1 MYQLLYRLKRP
12 LRYVMAV
19 LYVIAGAMHFL
30 VPEVYVQIVPPV
42 LPGPLTL
49 VYLSG
54 IAEIALGLGLLHPRT
69 RRLAAWGIVGL
80 LIAIFP
86 ANVYMATSGVVIEG
100 TPGGGD
106 PSEIVRW
113 GRLPLQVI
121 LVAWAWWYTRPT
133 PGGSAE

>member
-1 MYQLLYRLKRP
+1 MYQLLHRLKRP

-54 IAEIALGLGLLHPRT
+54 IAEIALGLGLFHPRT
-69 RRLAAWGIVGL
+69 RRLAAWGLIGL

>member
-54 IAEIALGLGLLHPRT
+54 IAEIALGLGVLHPRT
-69 RRLAAWGIVGL
+69 RRLAAWGLIGL

>member
-49 VYLSG
+49 VYVSG

-69 RRLAAWGIVGL
+69 RRLAAWGLIGL

>member
-1 MYQLLYRLKRP
+1 
-12 LRYVMAV
+12 MAV

-69 RRLAAWGIVGL
+69 RRLAAWGLIGL

>member
-69 RRLAAWGIVGL
+69 RRLAAWGLIGL

>member
-1 MYQLLYRLKRP
+1 
-12 LRYVMAV
+12 MAV

-54 IAEIALGLGLLHPRT
+54 IAEIALGLGLFHPRT
-69 RRLAAWGIVGL
+69 RRLAAWGLIGL

>member
-1 MYQLLYRLKRP
+1 
-12 LRYVMAV
+12 MAV

-42 LPGPLTL
+42 LPGPLML

-54 IAEIALGLGLLHPRT
+54 IAEIALGLGLFHPRT
-69 RRLAAWGIVGL
+69 RRLAAWGLIGL

-121 LVAWAWWYTRPT
+121 LIAWAWWYTRPT
-133 PGGSAE
+133 PGGPTE

>member
-1 MYQLLYRLKRP
+1 
-12 LRYVMAV
+12 MAV
-19 LYVIAGAMHFL
+19 LYVIAGVMHFL

-69 RRLAAWGIVGL
+69 RRLAACGLIGL

>member
-1 MYQLLYRLKRP
+1 
-12 LRYVMAV
+12 MAV
-19 LYVIAGAMHFL
+19 LYVIAGAIHFL

-69 RRLAAWGIVGL
+69 RRLAAWGLIGL

>member
-1 MYQLLYRLKRP
+1 MYQLLHRLKRP

-54 IAEIALGLGLLHPRT
+54 IAEIALGLGVLHPRT
-69 RRLAAWGIVGL
+69 RRLAAWGLIGL

>member
-1 MYQLLYRLKRP
+1 
-12 LRYVMAV
+12 MAV

-54 IAEIALGLGLLHPRT
+54 IAEIALGLGVLHPRT
-69 RRLAAWGIVGL
+69 RRLAAWGLIGL

>member
-1 MYQLLYRLKRP
+1 MYQLLHRLKRP

-69 RRLAAWGIVGL
+69 RRLAAWGLIGL